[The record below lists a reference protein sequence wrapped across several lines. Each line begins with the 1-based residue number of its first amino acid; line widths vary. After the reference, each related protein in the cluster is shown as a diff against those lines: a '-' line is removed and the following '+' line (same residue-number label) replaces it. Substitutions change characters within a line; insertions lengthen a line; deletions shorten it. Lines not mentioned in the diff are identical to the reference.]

1 MREAGLRVQPN
12 LSRFSVSTI
21 VRTFREENRIARL
34 PHAGGRTAIFTWE
47 QEAVIVGI
55 VLQDNVIRL
64 REIQERVIQDNTHFQ
79 GIDSVSISTIDRVL
93 HRNRMRI
100 KQVYR
105 VPFERNSPRVKE
117 LRAQYVQTIFD
128 LESLDRPHDFIFV
141 DEAGFNLTKRRRRG
155 RNMIGQRAIVEVPG
169 QRGGNVTI
177 CAAISNH
184 GVLHHHVT
192 LGPYNTQHLLR
203 FIANL
208 RYILFEQQ
216 VQEQQ
221 GQELNENPIPTY
233 VIVWDNVSFHRAA
246 QVREWFNINGQF
258 MNLYL
263 PPYSPFLNP
272 IEEFFSSWRWKV
284 YDRQPYTRVNLLQAM
299 DLACGDIGE
308 ESCQGWIRHTRGFFP
323 RCLRRD
329 NIACDVDEVLWPDP
343 AQRQEEA
350 H

>member
-1 MREAGLRVQPN
+1 MTYKILN
-12 LSRFSVSTI
+12 
-21 VRTFREENRIARL
+21 
-34 PHAGGRTAIFTWE
+34 
-47 QEAVIVGI
+47 AVYC
-55 VLQDNVIRL
+55 
-64 REIQERVIQDNTHFQ
+64 
-79 GIDSVSISTIDRVL
+79 IST
-93 HRNRMRI
+93 
-100 KQVYR
+100 
-105 VPFERNSPRVKE
+105 
-117 LRAQYVQTIFD
+117 QTIFD

-155 RNMIGQRAIVEVPG
+155 RNIIGQRAIVEVPG

-192 LGPYNTQHLLR
+192 LGPYNTQHLLM
-203 FIANL
+203 FLANL
-208 RYILFEQQ
+208 RDILFELQ
-216 VQEQQ
+216 VQDHQ

-246 QVREWFNINGQF
+246 PVREWFNINEQF

-343 AQRQEEA
+343 AQRREEA
-350 H
+350 N